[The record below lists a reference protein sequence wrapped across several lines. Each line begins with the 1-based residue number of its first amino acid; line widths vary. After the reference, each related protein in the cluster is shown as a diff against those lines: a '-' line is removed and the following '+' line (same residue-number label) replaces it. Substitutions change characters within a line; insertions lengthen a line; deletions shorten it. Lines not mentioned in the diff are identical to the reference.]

1 MPEGPNHSRHA
12 GKISDRRADSR
23 IPVRSLAYLELD
35 GDNGGVVLNISEG
48 GMAVQTAE
56 NITGSAWPKMRFR
69 LPKSKRWIEAA
80 GKMVWEERS
89 RREAGIQFVG
99 LDDAVRQQIASW
111 MCVADFLQESREKGR
126 YRIVWEAEAEKP
138 AAAAKIS
145 SRADASTDFE
155 SMFPSEES
163 LLAGRAS
170 DGKPPAVDCAASAS
184 QPHPSELMA
193 LPNTGSE
200 TDSNAGL
207 PMPEDPASPEPVDA
221 KADMAAGASCP
232 EAIHASAAVEHAELF
247 ANSAA
252 AGQEISAP
260 PQTSAEMPAL
270 TPKPCPVPRLN
281 LVAGR
286 AFYEELMAAHSAA
299 LNAHS
304 LRAAW
309 VPPKS
314 HRGKFNSPRASE
326 KSGFA
331 SFGYHPPAFEDP
343 AGKGWVFVVVAVLAL
358 LAGGTVMA
366 VGPENVK
373 GIVRRIVSAAVK
385 HIPGPS
391 ATAAPSAGPMPGLA
405 KDVPVTDSAGSS
417 FRETA
422 ENPPATGAP
431 QTYAAEAPETPEET
445 EAKVR
450 QFQMEH
456 SGASSAG
463 SPFAPP
469 AANGE
474 NESLQQGPSA
484 ATSAAASPTL
494 PGAVARD
501 TFVQETP
508 PPDRF
513 HAPPLGTVAIRSHFQ
528 AIRGEESPPGGSL
541 QIGQLAS
548 FRQPVYPVEAVR
560 AHVEGTVELRVMVDQ
575 SGTVENIRL
584 VSGPPLLV
592 PTAITAVK
600 QWRYGRTALNGR
612 AVESVEDVS
621 VTFRLG
627 NSAASPG

>member
-1 MPEGPNHSRHA
+1 
-12 GKISDRRADSR
+12 
-23 IPVRSLAYLELD
+23 
-35 GDNGGVVLNISEG
+35 
-48 GMAVQTAE
+48 
-56 NITGSAWPKMRFR
+56 
-69 LPKSKRWIEAA
+69 
-80 GKMVWEERS
+80 
-89 RREAGIQFVG
+89 
-99 LDDAVRQQIASW
+99 

-126 YRIVWEAEAEKP
+126 YRIVWEAEAAP
-138 AAAAKIS
+138 TAKIS
-145 SRADASTDFE
+145 SGADASTDFE

-163 LLAGRAS
+163 LLAGRVS
-170 DGKPPAVDCAASAS
+170 GGEPPAIDRAASAS
-184 QPHPSELMA
+184 QPFPSEQTA

-200 TDSNAGL
+200 TDSNPVL

-221 KADMAAGASCP
+221 KVDMAAGASCP

-260 PQTSAEMPAL
+260 PQTSAEIPA
-270 TPKPCPVPRLN
+270 PASKPCPVPRLN

-309 VPPKS
+309 APPKS

-366 VGPENVK
+366 VGPGNVK

-391 ATAAPSAGPMPGLA
+391 AAVAPSAGPTPALA
-405 KDVPVTDSAGSS
+405 KDVPVSESAGSAL
-417 FRETA
+417 RETA
-422 ENPPATGAP
+422 ENAPATGAP
-431 QTYAAEAPETPEET
+431 QKPYAADTAETPEET

-450 QFQMEH
+450 QFQREH

-463 SPFAPP
+463 YPSAPP

-474 NESLQQGPSA
+474 KELLQQSQTS
-484 ATSAAASPTL
+484 ATSTAASPTL